1 MSLDDISALFY
12 QAGINYSLAIQPYA
26 LDLLWG
32 LVIIEIIS
40 SIVMFFVEGQLDPWH
55 HGGRLV
61 RQVFVSWFCY
71 YVIVDGFAI
80 FMGVINSFAIIGQK
94 VSNIPNLS
102 PQGVVLVGLQIAASI
117 MNSPGTSG
125 IISNIELGVV
135 EAICVVLIFGA
146 FLLVAIE
153 LVLLL
158 ARAYITV
165 GLGVILVAF
174 GANRFTSSLS
184 EGYFANVVRIGVK
197 LLFFYAVL
205 SIGVTIVNQLE
216 AAILANCNPVP
227 ATVGLLGSYYVP
239 PTAIATTVCSGAL
252 STRDLLAFV
261 AMAVTF
267 ACVVV
272 FVPEYASELV
282 GGSIS
287 LGLARAIEATMI
299 ARTVSRPITSAIG
312 GLARALGGDDNK
324 SKAEGSDSPA
334 VQAAMASSATKA
346 ANSQTGSAGAAPTSP
361 FNGEPPGYN
370 YRPPPGPQLPPP
382 PHDGSGSGGGALE
395 YQPGRPGNYTRDIA
409 VDVTDIQNRNGIGQ
423 DDNDPS

>member
-1 MSLDDISALFY
+1 MNLDDISALFY

-40 SIVMFFVEGQLDPWH
+40 SLVMFFVEGQLDPWH

-71 YVIVDGFAI
+71 YVIVDGFTI
-80 FMGVINSFAIIGQK
+80 FIGVIHSFAIIGQK

-102 PQGVVLVGLQIAASI
+102 PQGVVLIGLQIAASI

-135 EAICVVLIFGA
+135 EAICVVVIFGA

-158 ARAYITV
+158 ARTYITV

-205 SIGVTIVNQLE
+205 SVGVTIVNQLE

-239 PTAIATTVCSGAL
+239 PAAITTTVCSGAL
-252 STRDLLAFV
+252 STRDLLGFV
-261 AMAVTF
+261 AMAATF

-312 GLARALGGDDNK
+312 GLARTLGGDAGGN
-324 SKAEGSDSPA
+324 ENRTGGGDSPA
-334 VQAAMASSATKA
+334 VQAAMASRATKA
-346 ANSQTGSAGAAPTSP
+346 ANNQTASAGTAPLSP
-361 FNGEPPGYN
+361 FNGQPPGYN
-370 YRPPPGPQLPPP
+370 YRPPSGPQLPP
-382 PHDGSGSGGGALE
+382 PHDGSGGSGAALE
-395 YQPGRPGNYTRDIA
+395 YQPGRPGNYTRDMA
-409 VDVTDIQNRNGIGQ
+409 VDVTDLQNGNGK
-423 DDNDPS
+423 DKNPA